1 MLWNLPSNGKGV
13 KGFKAVKVNLL
24 WKEGAIFLN

>member
-13 KGFKAVKVNLL
+13 KGFTSNKSKFIV
-24 WKEGAIFLN
+24 EGGRDFS